1 MSADPTDGP
10 HRLLYGWGHTSP
22 SSATVMPLDDGPM
35 VLDAIVAAPERGV
48 IGRGLGRAYGDA
60 AQNAGG
66 MVVLGPAST
75 GIISADLE
83 TGVIRVR
90 AGTSLEQLME
100 WFVPRGWFVPVTPGT
115 RQVTVGGAIAA
126 DIHGKN
132 HHVAGSFCDHV
143 ESFRLVTGAGEL
155 IDVDPEHRPDVF
167 WATAGGMGLTGV
179 ILDATIRCKA
189 IESSWLSVDTDRAA
203 NLDELLALMA
213 EDDRYTY
220 SVAWIDLVARGAQ
233 MGRAVLGRG
242 EFATAADVEG
252 RKPRFD
258 FRGGTIAGAPPM
270 PNGLLNRASIRAF
283 NELWF
288 RKSPRQRRAELQT
301 IGQFFHP
308 LDLVRD
314 WNRVYGPRGFLQWQY
329 VVPMDRDDVVRATVE
344 RLSAA
349 RVDSFLAV
357 LKTFGPANRG
367 HLSFPLGGWT
377 LALDMPATADLAM
390 LLDELDE
397 LIVEAGGRVYL
408 AKDSRVRPELIPA
421 MYPRIDAWRDVAGA
435 LDPDHTIT
443 SDLDRRLSLR

>member
-1 MSADPTDGP
+1 M
-10 HRLLYGWGHTSP
+10 
-22 SSATVMPLDDGPM
+22 
-35 VLDAIVAAPERGV
+35 
-48 IGRGLGRAYGDA
+48 
-60 AQNAGG
+60 
-66 MVVLGPAST
+66 
-75 GIISADLE
+75 
-83 TGVIRVR
+83 
-90 AGTSLEQLME
+90 
-100 WFVPRGWFVPVTPGT
+100 PVTPGT
-115 RQVTVGGAIAA
+115 RQVTVGVIAA

-189 IESSWLSVDTDRAA
+189 IESSWLSARHRPGL
-203 NLDELLALMA
+203 NLDELLAAMA

-220 SVAWIDLVARGAQ
+220 LVAWIDLVARGRRWGGGA
-233 MGRAVLGRG
+233 GRG

-329 VVPMDRDDVVRATVE
+329 VVPMDRDECGRVRIGRALECRPGRLVPGGAEDVRSGQSRPSVV
-344 RLSAA
+344 
-349 RVDSFLAV
+349 
-357 LKTFGPANRG
+357 
-367 HLSFPLGGWT
+367 PLGR
-377 LALDMPATADLAM
+377 LDARARH
-390 LLDELDE
+390 
-397 LIVEAGGRVYL
+397 AGNG
-408 AKDSRVRPELIPA
+408 
-421 MYPRIDAWRDVAGA
+421 
-435 LDPDHTIT
+435 
-443 SDLDRRLSLR
+443 